1 MCLRC
6 KRADTAIVA
15 NLGGYHFRKCN
26 ACGFEQAEPPLT
38 SDASAASEAADVAP
52 HPDDLPD

>member
-6 KRADTAIVA
+6 KRLETAIIA

-26 ACGFEQAEPPLT
+26 TCGFEQAEPPPA
-38 SDASAASEAADVAP
+38 SDANDAMPGDSPAG
-52 HPDDLPD
+52 